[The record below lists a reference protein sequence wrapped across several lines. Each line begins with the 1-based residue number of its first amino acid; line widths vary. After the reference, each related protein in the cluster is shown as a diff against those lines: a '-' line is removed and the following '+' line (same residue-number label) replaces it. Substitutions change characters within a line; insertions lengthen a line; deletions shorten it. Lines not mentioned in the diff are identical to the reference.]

1 MPTVAQE
8 GPWRFFFYS
17 HEGTEPAHIH
27 VAREQREAK
36 FWLEPVALASNG
48 GFAAHEL
55 RELQRVIESRK
66 QTFLEAWHGYFGYQ
80 S

>member
-1 MPTVAQE
+1 MPTIARE

-17 HEGTEPAHIH
+17 HEGTEPAHLH
-27 VAREQREAK
+27 VARERIEAK
-36 FWLEPVALASNG
+36 FWLEPVALAANA

-55 RELQRVIESRK
+55 REIQRVIETK
-66 QTFLEAWHGYFGYQ
+66 QRLFLEAWHGYFGYQ